1 MMNWKQNI
9 KLVNDDIRSYD
20 IYGWNKCED
29 CECWCGIDN
38 FSVYMNRC
46 EDCCFKREMR
56 NREYENINDWK
67 KMRNREY
74 KKYEIDI
81 NDLKKMLENYN
92 LTGEQIKYLL
102 IYI

>member
-20 IYGWNKCED
+20 IGLYGWNKCED

-56 NREYENINDWK
+56 NREYE
-67 KMRNREY
+67 
-74 KKYEIDI
+74 KYETNI

-92 LTGEQIKYLL
+92 LTGEQI
-102 IYI
+102 IF

>member
-1 MMNWKQNI
+1 MMIWKQNI

-20 IYGWNKCED
+20 IGLYGWNKCED

-56 NREYENINDWK
+56 NREY
-67 KMRNREY
+67 

-92 LTGEQIKYLL
+92 LTGEQI
-102 IYI
+102 IF